1 VYFTMP
7 SKKIIVVNNGSLA
20 SNRARR
26 NLGEKQYS
34 LWGGGVTTVMS
45 PSEESSG
52 DIILAE
58 LQCVP
63 SVVGAGV
70 MNVNK
75 VKMVSNTNTGGRKR
89 KMVMDEELGDPEEA
103 EKRAMRR
110 DRNRLAAAKCR
121 KRRLDQIES
130 LQLEV
135 DAWEQRNKKLEAEM
149 AALRAE
155 KEEMAFVLAAHQTTC
170 RLQTDSVAS
179 VEVKIEPQPLIQEPQ
194 YIVNV
199 PQTQVIPSKPA
210 RPVSLALAPRNI
222 EGVTIETPSRQILSF
237 DTLMEGTRT
246 GLTPTT
252 LLSPL
257 KTVSAL
263 NTPTCGAQHKT
274 SAVFT
279 PLFSPNTEATLLHL

>member
-179 VEVKIEPQPLIQEPQ
+179 VEVKIEPQPLVQEPQ

-199 PQTQVIPSKPA
+199 PQTQVTPSKPA

-237 DTLMEGTRT
+237 DTLMEGIPT
-246 GLTPTT
+246 TT

>member
-179 VEVKIEPQPLIQEPQ
+179 VEVKIEPQPLVQEPQ

-199 PQTQVIPSKPA
+199 PQTQVTPSKPA